1 MKFRT
6 VNMPKPTVV
15 LLLLV
20 SVVAGARLWGGPQA
34 PELGAPARKQ
44 EPSRPQQPPS
54 QKQPENKAIV
64 PEKTD
69 TGKAN
74 TLQALE
80 KAGHTAGAPVDP
92 KTYVLGPED
101 VVQILVWGQPDFSR
115 PVAIRPDG
123 KITLPLV
130 NEIQASGL
138 TPSELAASVA
148 EQLTKYLTHPEVTV
162 SLSAVL
168 SKKYF
173 IAGEGA
179 GRTGAFPLV
188 VPTTVLDALIG
199 SGGFREFARIK
210 KIYILR
216 GTKKFFFNYKDV
228 INGKHLEQNIY
239 LENNDKVVV
248 P

>member
-1 MKFRT
+1 MQ
-6 VNMPKPTVV
+6 KPLFTLICVV
-15 LLLLV
+15 CV
-20 SVVAGARLWGGPQA
+20 AATAFAGAPQA
-34 PELGAPARKQ
+34 RELGAPPPKQ
-44 EPSRPQQPPS
+44 EVARPQQQPPA
-54 QKQPENKAIV
+54 QKQPENKALV
-64 PEKTD
+64 PERTD
-69 TGKAN
+69 PGKAN
-74 TLQALE
+74 TLKALE
-80 KAGHTAGAPVDP
+80 KAGQTAGAPVDP

-101 VVQILVWGQPDFSR
+101 VISIMVWGQPDFSR

-130 NEIQASGL
+130 NEIQAAGL
-138 TPSELAASVA
+138 TPTELAASVA
-148 EQLTKYLTHPEVTV
+148 QQLTKYLTHPEVTV

-199 SGGFREFARIK
+199 AGGFREFARIK

-216 GTKKFFFNYKDV
+216 GTKKYYFNYKDV
-228 INGKHLEQNIY
+228 INGKHLDQNIY
-239 LENNDKVVV
+239 LENNDKIVV